1 MGHAGIAAAAAAAV
15 RLEDIG
21 LRYTIVDSGKH
32 AHLRDR
38 CKASDVA
45 RAMTVLVFSR
55 GGKFSFFNDP
65 HIWDSE
71 SSSRL
76 TAPFPE

>member
-45 RAMTVLVFSR
+45 RGYDGAGLFSGR
-55 GGKFSFFNDP
+55 KILLF
-65 HIWDSE
+65 
-71 SSSRL
+71 
-76 TAPFPE
+76 